1 MTNVW
6 TVEKMAAER
15 LVRYQELKPCRNAF
29 VDTYTPG
36 SDQKENFTII
46 GPGVAEH
53 PDQHVHIAEPHG
65 FNIGGARQ
73 PNGCLNSQ
81 HSHETEEVFIVHSGR
96 WAFRWGEYSQD
107 GEAVLEAGDCISI
120 PPRVFRGFENVG
132 DGTGYL
138 FAVLGRDDPGRVTWA
153 PDVFEKA
160 RDYGLVLLEDGRL
173 VDTTKGE
180 KVPAGVQAMKP
191 TDQEMIDAHRRMTL
205 VEMSSCVVPYAEQT
219 RFAGSDLAAQGEGM
233 SESPLIGMSNPEE
246 GIAAPKLAWRHGFAL
261 RRFDFAQGG
270 STPTYSRAEEEVIY
284 LFRGSLTF
292 VWDGGE
298 LALEEGDVLT
308 VPKGLARSL
317 ASPDCESVAYIVRGA
332 DYPAAAALLPVEA
345 EASVA

>member
-1 MTNVW
+1 MSSVW
-6 TVEKMAAER
+6 TVEKMSMER
-15 LVRYQELKPCRNAF
+15 LVRYRELKPCLNAF

-96 WAFRWGEYSQD
+96 WAFRWGETGQD
-107 GEAVLEAGDCISI
+107 GEAILEAGDCISI

-132 DGTGYL
+132 EGSGYL
-138 FAVLGRDDPGRVTWA
+138 FAVLGRDNPGRVTWA
-153 PDVFEKA
+153 PDVFDKA

-180 KVPAGVQAMKP
+180 VVPDGVAPMKP
-191 TDQEMIDAHRRMTL
+191 TDQEMINAHRRMSL
-205 VEMSSCVVPYAEQT
+205 VEMQSCVSSFAEQD
-219 RFAGSDLAAQGEGM
+219 RFAGSHLSAQSEGLT
-233 SESPLIGMSNPEE
+233 ESPVIGMSNPDE
-246 GIAAPKLAWRHGFAL
+246 GIAASKLTWRHGFAV
-261 RRFDFAQGG
+261 RRYDFASGG
-270 STPTYSRAEEEVIY
+270 QTPFHVREEEEIVY
-284 LFRGSLTF
+284 VFRGSVTF
-292 VWDGGE
+292 AWNGGE
-298 LALEEGDVLT
+298 LELEEGDVLT
-308 VPKGLARSL
+308 VPKGLARSFSSR
-317 ASPDCESVAYIVRGA
+317 AGESVAYVVRGG
-332 DYPAAAALLPVEA
+332 DYPAATTVVREQVEA
-345 EASVA
+345 TVA